1 MSVCKVSSQD
11 GFDPKM
17 YLAFMNFIFQLS
29 FGQVWWIWKNQRLWM
44 KKSEQYNIFVTDLSG
59 TWVVLQNSFFSEY
72 NNSPTELLEWSC
84 ELELSLLDALKGI
97 KKQCPCNEIKILAPN
112 PQVSLK
118 KLSQLWLIMQRKDAK
133 AYAFDIS

>member
-1 MSVCKVSSQD
+1 
-11 GFDPKM
+11 
-17 YLAFMNFIFQLS
+17 
-29 FGQVWWIWKNQRLWM
+29 M

-59 TWVVLQNSFFSEY
+59 TWVVLQNSFFSEC

-84 ELELSLLDALKGI
+84 ELELSLLDALKDI

>member
-1 MSVCKVSSQD
+1 MYVKFLPKMVLIQECTWLLWILFFNFLLDRYD
-11 GFDPKM
+11 GFEKIND
-17 YLAFMNFIFQLS
+17 
-29 FGQVWWIWKNQRLWM
+29 WM